1 MLGRIKPVYFIG
13 GMLGMAFVTANIILM
28 PFLGAAL
35 TTIVAMLG
43 QMIMGIIIDHFGLMG
58 SPKIKL
64 QHVKCVG

>member
-1 MLGRIKPVYFIG
+1 
-13 GMLGMAFVTANIILM
+13 M

-58 SPKIKL
+58 SPKNKITARKVCGL
-64 QHVKCVG
+64 ICIAIGIILLRLF